1 VSRTRF
7 LVRTAVPPDLVIV
20 QMLRLQKMFRAN
32 NPQAGGEI
40 EGLDDARV
48 GDNFNCV
55 PSSTELLPLNDP
67 SFRWG
72 DYGQAFCS

>member
-1 VSRTRF
+1 
-7 LVRTAVPPDLVIV
+7 
-20 QMLRLQKMFRAN
+20 MFTEDARAN
-32 NPQAGGEI
+32 NPRVGGKI

-55 PSSTELLPLNDP
+55 PSSTELPPLNDP

-72 DYGQAFCS
+72 DYDGQAFVS